1 MVSLAT
7 GARRAKHGVS
17 CVLICTTSV
26 RPSRRKSSGASTPVR
41 DRPSPDVV
49 PSCVA
54 FAHTEGCTLCQSLF
68 PHHKLP
74 DGRVVHYF
82 HKDNLSSA
90 VSAWRRVWVY
100 VYL

>member
-1 MVSLAT
+1 MA
-7 GARRAKHGVS
+7 
-17 CVLICTTSV
+17 CP
-26 RPSRRKSSGASTPVR
+26 RPSRRKSGNTTVSSR

-49 PSCVA
+49 PTCVA
-54 FAHTEGCTLCQSLF
+54 FPHTDGCTLCHSLF

-90 VSAWRRVWVY
+90 VRSPGPAMGQA
-100 VYL
+100 